1 MQVTAPPRDD
11 LERSAAFDIIR
22 ADDDGAD
29 GLTLEGY
36 AAVFDTPTR
45 IDSWEGEFDEQIA
58 RGAFRKSLRE
68 RTPRLQFDHGRHP
81 VVGSI
86 PIGVFTELGEDERG
100 LHVVARLTDNWLVQP
115 VRDAIR
121 DGGIDGMSF
130 RFSVVREEWRD
141 VDGKLIKAEEL
152 ARLLWEPGDRGPLQ
166 RTLKEVKIAEAGPVV
181 WPAYEATTVGV
192 RARDMATAIRSD
204 EELRRQV
211 QRALALDTDP
221 GEDVADPE
229 LRGEVARALLFPSLQ
244 TTDAPPAQRHSS
256 AATPPD
262 PAPQTHPGNGTDAPP
277 ADGHPSPPSY
287 ATKLRAQI
295 SEITA
300 LMGDVLDTIDGKE

>member
-22 ADDDGAD
+22 ADEGSD

-45 IDSWEGEFDEQIA
+45 IDSWEGEFDEQLA

-86 PIGVFTELGEDERG
+86 PIGVFTELSEDDQG
-100 LHVVARLTDNWLVQP
+100 LHVIARLTDNWLVQP

-141 VDGKLIKAEEL
+141 VDGKLIKADEL
-152 ARLLWEPGDRGPLQ
+152 GRLLWDPGERGPLQ

-192 RARDMATAIRSD
+192 RARDMASAIGHD
-204 EELRRQV
+204 EQLRRQV

-221 GEDVADPE
+221 GEDIADPE
-229 LRGEVARALLFPSLQ
+229 LRSEVARALLFPSIQ
-244 TTDAPPAQRHSS
+244 TSDAPPEQRHS
-256 AATPPD
+256 PD
-262 PAPQTHPGNGTDAPP
+262 PVTEPAPAPPTHPGNGTDAPP
-277 ADGHPSPPSY
+277 ADGHPSPSPRT
-287 ATKLRAQI
+287 AKLRTQI
-295 SEITA
+295 SQVTA
-300 LMGDVLDTIDGKE
+300 LMGDVLASIEKE

>member
-22 ADDDGAD
+22 ADEGSD

-36 AAVFDTPTR
+36 AAVFDSPTR
-45 IDSWEGEFDEQIA
+45 IDSWEGTFDEQIA
-58 RGAFRKSLRE
+58 RGAFRKSVRE

-86 PIGVFTELGEDERG
+86 PIGRFTDVSEDERG

-115 VRDAIR
+115 VRDAIAE
-121 DGGIDGMSF
+121 GSIDGMSF
-130 RFSVVREEWRD
+130 RFTVVREEWRD
-141 VDGKLIKAEEL
+141 NAGILIKAEEL
-152 ARLLWEPGDRGPLQ
+152 PQLLWNPGERGPLL

-181 WPAYEATTVGV
+181 WPAYDNTTVGV
-192 RARDMATAIRSD
+192 RAKDMATAIGSD
-204 EELRRQV
+204 DRLRRQV

-221 GEDVADPE
+221 GEEIADPE
-229 LRGEVARALLFPSLQ
+229 LRGEVARALLFPSTK
-244 TTDAPPAQRHSS
+244 TTDAPPEERHSPE
-256 AATPPD
+256 TPSD
-262 PAPQTHPGNGTDAPP
+262 PAPQAHPGEGTDAPP
-277 ADGHPSPPSY
+277 ADGHPSPS
-287 ATKLRAQI
+287 TRTTQLRAQI

-300 LMGDVLDTIDGKE
+300 LMGDVLASIETKEE

>member
-1 MQVTAPPRDD
+1 MQATAPPRDD

-22 ADDDGAD
+22 ADESDD

-36 AAVFDTPTR
+36 AAVFDSPTR

-81 VVGSI
+81 LVGSI

-100 LHVVARLTDNWLVQP
+100 LHVLARLTDNWLVQP
-115 VRDAIR
+115 VRDAIAQ
-121 DGGIDGMSF
+121 GSIDGMSF

-141 VDGKLIKAEEL
+141 TDGKLIKAEEL
-152 ARLLWEPGDRGPLQ
+152 PQLLWNPGDRGPLQ

-181 WPAYEATTVGV
+181 WPAYDNTSVGV
-192 RARDMATAIRSD
+192 RAKNMADAIGAD
-204 EELRRQV
+204 EQLRRQL

-221 GEDVADPE
+221 GDAIADPE
-229 LRGEVARALLFPSLQ
+229 LRDEVARALLFPSAT
-244 TTDAPPAQRHSS
+244 TTDAPPEYRHSS
-256 AATPPD
+256 ATSTE
-262 PAPQTHPGNGTDAPP
+262 PAPLTHSGQVNDAPP
-277 ADGHPSPPSY
+277 IGGHPSPLPSM
-287 ATKLRAQI
+287 ARLRTQI

-300 LMGDVLDTIDGKE
+300 LMGDVLASIEKE

>member
-22 ADDDGAD
+22 ADDEGAD

-58 RGAFRKSLRE
+58 HGAFRKSLRE

-86 PIGVFTELGEDERG
+86 PIGVFTELSEDDQG
-100 LHVVARLTDNWLVQP
+100 LHVIARLTDNWLVQP

-141 VDGKLIKAEEL
+141 VDGKVIKADEL
-152 ARLLWEPGDRGPLQ
+152 GRLLWDPGERGPLQ

-181 WPAYEATTVGV
+181 WPAYDATTVGV

-204 EELRRQV
+204 EQLRRQV

-221 GEDVADPE
+221 GEDIADPE
-229 LRGEVARALLFPSLQ
+229 LRGEVARALLFPTQ
-244 TTDAPPAQRHSS
+244 AMDAPPAQRHPS
-256 AATPPD
+256 APETPTD
-262 PAPQTHPGNGTDAPP
+262 PAPQTHPGEANDAPP
-277 ADGHPSPPSY
+277 VDGHPSPPNR
-287 ATKLRAQI
+287 TDKLRAQI
-295 SEITA
+295 AEITER
-300 LMGDVLDTIDGKE
+300 MGEVLASIESKE